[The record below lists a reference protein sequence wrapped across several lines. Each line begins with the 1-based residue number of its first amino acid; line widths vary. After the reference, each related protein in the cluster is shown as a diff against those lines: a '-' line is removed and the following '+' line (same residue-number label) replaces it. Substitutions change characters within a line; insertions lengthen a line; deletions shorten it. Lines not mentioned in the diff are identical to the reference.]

1 MTTMADNLDR
11 ADRAAVTAVRWRHST
26 WLTRLALYGAIGA
39 VVAVAL
45 FPFYWIVITSIK
57 PADQLL
63 AIPPTWWPSQL
74 TFENYS
80 RVWSFVPIGRYM
92 LNSLAVAVGTT
103 AIGLAIAT
111 PAGYALSRFNFRGN
125 LALLTVLLFSQLIP
139 GIVTLVPF
147 YFLTRDLGLHNTRTG
162 LVFAYAVWSVP
173 FATLMLRSYFKTAYP
188 REIEESG
195 LIDGCTRWGVFW
207 RIALPLSAPGIA
219 ATGAF
224 SFLLAWNEYMWA
236 AVIITRGDLKTLPL
250 GLRDFTGQF
259 GVNPYLGL
267 WMTAAVLAT
276 VPVIVIFSVLQRY
289 MVSGL
294 TSGSVKG

>member
-1 MTTMADNLDR
+1 MAATAGKLER
-11 ADRAAVTAVRWRHST
+11 TGSRPKVAARRRQRPWLGRAAAYVGV
-26 WLTRLALYGAIGA
+26 LA
-39 VVAVAL
+39 VVALAL

-63 AIPPTWWPSQL
+63 TIPPTWWPVSPTL
-74 TFENYS
+74 EHYA
-80 RVWSFVPIGRYM
+80 RVWSFVPISRYM

-103 AIGLAIAT
+103 AIGLAVAT
-111 PAGYALSRFNFRGN
+111 PAGYALSRYNFRGN
-125 LALLTVLLFSQLIP
+125 IALLTVLLFSQLIP

-147 YFLTRDLGLHNTRTG
+147 YFLTRDLGLHNSRTG

-173 FATLMLRSYFKTAYP
+173 FATLMLRSYLKTAYP
-188 REIEESG
+188 REIEESA

-207 RIALPLSAPGIA
+207 RIALPLAAPGIA

-236 AVIITRGDLKTLPL
+236 AVIITEGDLKTLPL

-276 VPVIVIFSVLQRY
+276 LPVIVIFAVLQRY